1 MTDIH
6 ITDPAPFDDDIKLDK
21 SLRPSKFDEFIGQ
34 EKLVD
39 NIKLYIEA
47 SNNRGDAL
55 DHVLLFGPPGLGKT
69 TLANIIS
76 KELGSNIKH
85 ATGPVVERAGD
96 LAGMVTN
103 LGHRDVF
110 FIDEIHRLNSV
121 VEEYLYSAMEDFAI
135 DIMIDK
141 GPSAR
146 SVQLNIEPFTLVG
159 ATTRLGNLTSPLR
172 DRFGVVLR
180 VDYYDSEELFHIINR
195 SADILEVN
203 ISDDGAMELASRSRG
218 TPRIANRILRRARD
232 FAEVK
237 GSGKIDLK
245 IAQSSLQKLG
255 IDEIGLDDMDR
266 KILNIIIEQFSGGPV
281 GLKSLAVAV
290 GEDSTTIEDVYEPFL
305 IKEGFLMRTNR
316 GRVAQDSAY
325 DLLGKQK
332 MKDQQRVI
340 RMIDKKKKYKLG
352 DFNYQLPKAF
362 IAQHPESRRDQA
374 KLMVVHR
381 DTGEIEH
388 KKFYNI
394 TDYMRKNDLLVL
406 NNTKV
411 FPRAFCNKKIELMPK

>member
-6 ITDPAPFDDDIKLDK
+6 ITDPAPFDDDIAIEK

-34 EKLVD
+34 KKLVD
-39 NIKLYIEA
+39 NLKLYIEA

-76 KELGSNIKH
+76 QELGSNIKQ
-85 ATGPVVERAGD
+85 ASGPVVERAGD

-121 VEEYLYSAMEDFAI
+121 VEEYLYSAMEDFSI

-146 SVQLNIEPFTLVG
+146 SVQLNIEPFTLIG

-180 VDYYDSEELFHIINR
+180 VDYYDPEELFQIINR
-195 SADILEVN
+195 SADILEVK

-237 GSGKIDLK
+237 ASGEIDLHV
-245 IAQSSLQKLG
+245 AQSSLKKLG

-305 IKEGFLMRTNR
+305 IKEGFLMRTAR
-316 GRVAQDSAY
+316 GRIAQDSAY
-325 DLLGKQK
+325 ELLGKK
-332 MKDQQRVI
+332 NIKDQQG
-340 RMIDKKKKYKLG
+340 L
-352 DFNYQLPKAF
+352 F
-362 IAQHPESRRDQA
+362 E
-374 KLMVVHR
+374 
-381 DTGEIEH
+381 
-388 KKFYNI
+388 
-394 TDYMRKNDLLVL
+394 
-406 NNTKV
+406 
-411 FPRAFCNKKIELMPK
+411 

>member
-6 ITDPAPFDDDIKLDK
+6 ITDPAPFDDDIAIEK

-34 EKLVD
+34 KKLVD
-39 NIKLYIEA
+39 NLKLYIEA

-76 KELGSNIKH
+76 QELGTNIKQ
-85 ATGPVVERAGD
+85 ASGPVVERAGD

-121 VEEYLYSAMEDFAI
+121 VEEYLYSAMEDFSI

-146 SVQLNIEPFTLVG
+146 SVQLNIEPFTLIG

-180 VDYYDSEELFHIINR
+180 VDYYSPEELFQIINR
-195 SADILEVN
+195 SAEILEVK

-237 GSGKIDLK
+237 ASGEIDLDV
-245 IAQSSLQKLG
+245 AQSSLKKLG

-305 IKEGFLMRTNR
+305 IKEGFLMRTTR
-316 GRVAQDSAY
+316 GRIAQDSAY
-325 DLLGKQK
+325 ELLGKQNIR
-332 MKDQQRVI
+332 DQQG
-340 RMIDKKKKYKLG
+340 L
-352 DFNYQLPKAF
+352 F
-362 IAQHPESRRDQA
+362 E
-374 KLMVVHR
+374 
-381 DTGEIEH
+381 
-388 KKFYNI
+388 
-394 TDYMRKNDLLVL
+394 
-406 NNTKV
+406 
-411 FPRAFCNKKIELMPK
+411 

>member
-6 ITDPAPFDDDIKLDK
+6 ITDPAPFDDDIAIEK

-34 EKLVD
+34 KKLVD
-39 NIKLYIEA
+39 NLKLYIEA

-76 KELGSNIKH
+76 QELGSNIKQ
-85 ATGPVVERAGD
+85 ASGPVVERAGD

-121 VEEYLYSAMEDFAI
+121 VEEYLYSAMEDFSI

-146 SVQLNIEPFTLVG
+146 SVQLNIEPFTLLG

-180 VDYYDSEELFHIINR
+180 VDYYDPEELFQIINR
-195 SADILEVN
+195 SAEILDVK

-237 GSGKIDLK
+237 ASGEIDLHV
-245 IAQSSLQKLG
+245 AQSSLKKLG

-305 IKEGFLMRTNR
+305 IKEGFLMRTAR
-316 GRVAQDSAY
+316 GRIAQDSAY
-325 DLLGKQK
+325 ELLGKQNI
-332 MKDQQRVI
+332 KDQQG
-340 RMIDKKKKYKLG
+340 L
-352 DFNYQLPKAF
+352 F
-362 IAQHPESRRDQA
+362 E
-374 KLMVVHR
+374 
-381 DTGEIEH
+381 
-388 KKFYNI
+388 
-394 TDYMRKNDLLVL
+394 
-406 NNTKV
+406 
-411 FPRAFCNKKIELMPK
+411 